1 MAATNRPCS
10 TVLTPHAGLSLLT
23 GKVREWASANAA
35 GELTGCES
43 QQAELAAVNSLLAI
57 SQVIQSGSKTAL
69 NAERGL
75 SPSSDAQRALLL
87 AREA

>member
-1 MAATNRPCS
+1 MLFQSHWRR
-10 TVLTPHAGLSLLT
+10 
-23 GKVREWASANAA
+23 RELASANAA

-75 SPSSDAQRALLL
+75 STSSDAQRELFEGQKGLIL
-87 AREA
+87 K